1 MTAGM
6 VLFLVVLAATALERL
21 AELVL
26 SARHARWSFA
36 RGGIESGRGHFLF
49 MVVLHAGLLLACVVE
64 VWAADRPF
72 LPVLAWCALAVTVA
86 SQGLRWWCI
95 ASLGRRWN
103 TRIIVVPGL
112 PLVARGPY
120 RWLPHPNY
128 LSVVAEGLAL
138 QLIHTAWLTAACFT
152 ASNAVLPLA
161 VRIPAENRTLTRA
174 APPGRPRASRR

>member
-128 LSVVAEGLAL
+128 LAVVAEGLAL
-138 QLIHTAWLTAACFT
+138 PLIHTAWLTAAGFT
-152 ASNAVLPLA
+152 VANAVLLLA
-161 VRIPAENRTLTRA
+161 FRIPAENRALTRA
-174 APPGRPRASRR
+174 APPGRPRASHR

>member
-26 SARHARWSFA
+26 WGRQARWSFA
-36 RGGIESGRGHFLF
+36 RGGIESGRGYFPF
-49 MVVLHAGLLLACVVE
+49 MVVQNAGLPLACVVA

-72 LPVLAWCALAVTVA
+72 LPVLAWSALALTVA

-128 LSVVAEGLAL
+128 LAVVAEGLAL
-138 QLIHTAWLTAACFT
+138 PLIHTAWLTAAGFT
-152 ASNAVLPLA
+152 VANAVLLLA
-161 VRIPAENRTLTRA
+161 FRIPAENRALTRA
-174 APPGRPRASRR
+174 APPGRPRASHR